1 MTDINNVDLIIIGSG
16 QAAGPLA
23 QVSASK
29 GWSVAVVESRFA
41 GGTCVNTGCTPTK
54 TLVASAR
61 AAYVVRN
68 SEKWGLGPADLSVDW
83 SKIRRRKDEIVEE
96 FRRGSLRGLENTE
109 GITYLNGRASF
120 FAPGEIEVI
129 FEDGSKKRLRG
140 NRIVLDVGGEPI
152 IPIVRGLDEIPWV
165 DSAGIQALEE
175 LPRRLVILG
184 GGYIGLEFSQMFRRF
199 GCEVAIVHRGSHLLS
214 REDEDVAAEMEKMLV
229 SEGVE
234 IITGAVPESVY
245 PDDKGGFHLALKRAG
260 DTVQVAPPQSIPG
273 DLLLVAVG
281 RRPAT
286 DGLNLEACGI
296 ETDERG
302 FIVVDDALAASAEG
316 VWAVGDCKGGP
327 AFTHISY
334 DDYRVL
340 RDLWFDDSS
349 STPRTGIGGRPVPY
363 TVFTDPQLGRIGLSE
378 KQAESEGI
386 PFDVYSMPFS
396 WIARALE
403 AGESVGLMKVIASPD
418 DGRILGAAILGME
431 GGELATMIS
440 LAMAGGLTVSDLKDG
455 IFPHPGLAEAFNN
468 LFRVPKTLQAT

>member
-1 MTDINNVDLIIIGSG
+1 MTDINNLDLIIIGSG

-29 GWSVAVVESRFA
+29 GWSVAVVESQFA
-41 GGTCVNTGCTPTK
+41 GGTCINTGCTPTK

-68 SEKWGLGPADLSVDW
+68 GEKWGLGPANLLVDW
-83 SKIRRRKDEIVEE
+83 LKIRRRRDDIVEE

-109 GITYLNGRASF
+109 GITYFNGRASF
-120 FAPGEIEVI
+120 TAPGEIEVI
-129 FEDGSKKRLRG
+129 FEDGSKERLRG
-140 NRIVLDVGGEPI
+140 KRIVLDVGGEPV
-152 IPIVRGLDEIPWV
+152 IPVVEGLADVPWV
-165 DSAGIQALEE
+165 DSAGIQAIEE

-214 REDEDVAAEMEKMLV
+214 REDKDVAAEMEKMIA

-234 IITGAVPESVY
+234 IITGAVPESVS
-245 PDDKGGFHLALKRAG
+245 PDNSGGFRLTLKRAG

-273 DLLLVAVG
+273 DLLLAAVG

-286 DGLNLEACGI
+286 DGLNLEAAGI
-296 ETDERG
+296 TTDERG
-302 FIVVDDALAASAEG
+302 FIEVDDTLAASAEG
-316 VWAVGDCKGGP
+316 IWAVGDCKGGP

-340 RDLWFDDSS
+340 RDLWFSES
-349 STPRTGIGGRPVPY
+349 TSTPRTGTAGRPVPY

-378 KQAESEGI
+378 KQALSEGI
-386 PFDVYSMPFS
+386 PFEVYSIPFS

-403 AGESVGLMKVIASPD
+403 SGESAGLMKVIASPD
-418 DGRILGAAILGME
+418 DGRLLGAAILGME

-440 LAMAGGLTVSDLKDG
+440 LAMAGGLTVSDLRDG

-468 LFRVPKTLQAT
+468 LFSYGKRNSE